1 MQQSTP
7 RSPRLRIEASIT
19 PHAEDVERNTG
30 CFVPN
35 SVWSPGWIAR
45 YRFLKSSLR
54 CPIIGRE
61 NAAHVFSDTST
72 GPGMK
77 SLSCGI
83 TGNAQRSTL
92 KIQRPKFGQLDRGGI
107 EMYASSMR
115 RLFVLCIV
123 VAGAILTRGESPS
136 YLVFVSNEHSGD
148 VTVIDGATDEVVA
161 TFRVGKRPR
170 GIHAAPDG
178 KRIFVTL
185 SGSPRMAPGIDENRA
200 PADKTAD
207 GLGVIDS
214 AAHKLTD
221 RWHVGSDPEQ
231 FAISK
236 DGKFAFIANE
246 DDASASVID
255 LGSGQSRGKVKVS
268 EEPEGVGVNPANGE
282 VYVTCEEKGEVFA
295 IDPDAQ
301 RVIAKIETG
310 GRPRSVA
317 FQPDGSRA
325 YAACENGGYIAVIDA
340 QSHKLLSK
348 IQLPMGSLPMGTAI
362 SKDGNELYVSTGRGN
377 AVAVID
383 TQKNQVRRSP
393 LLSARGEG
401 EGEESIIAMIPVGN
415 RAWGIALDPSGS
427 KLYTANGA
435 SNDVSVV
442 DLKSR
447 KELRRI
453 KVGDGP
459 WGIAIVSKE

>member
-1 MQQSTP
+1 MPASLNLQSKLPCRDHRSRLQRQRRKTLLGRWP
-7 RSPRLRIEASIT
+7 RCIWQRMKFKLSAINCTAAMSLALAACAEAQ
-19 PHAEDVERNTG
+19 N
-30 CFVPN
+30 
-35 SVWSPGWIAR
+35 
-45 YRFLKSSLR
+45 
-54 CPIIGRE
+54 
-61 NAAHVFSDTST
+61 
-72 GPGMK
+72 
-77 SLSCGI
+77 
-83 TGNAQRSTL
+83 
-92 KIQRPKFGQLDRGGI
+92 
-107 EMYASSMR
+107 
-115 RLFVLCIV
+115 
-123 VAGAILTRGESPS
+123 

-178 KRIFVTL
+178 KRLFVTL

-207 GLGVIDS
+207 GLGVIDP
-214 AAHKLTD
+214 AARKLID

-255 LGSGQSRGKVKVS
+255 LGSGQSRGRIKVS
-268 EEPEGVGVNPANGE
+268 EEPEGVGVNPASGE

-301 RVIAKIETG
+301 RVIAKIDTG

-317 FQPDGSRA
+317 FVPGGSRA
-325 YAACENGGYIAVIDA
+325 YVACENGGYIAVIDA
-340 QSHKLLSK
+340 RSHKLLSK
-348 IQLPMGSLPMGTAI
+348 IQLPTGSLPMGTAI
-362 SKDGNELYVSTGRGN
+362 SHDGKELYVSTGRGN

-383 TQKNQVRRSP
+383 TQKNEV
-393 LLSARGEG
+393 ATT
-401 EGEESIIAMIPVGN
+401 IPVGN
-415 RAWGIALDPSGS
+415 RAWGIALDPSGT

-435 SNDVSVV
+435 SNDVSIIDV
-442 DLKSR
+442 KSR
-447 KELRRI
+447 KESRRI

-459 WGIAIVSKE
+459 WGIAVVSGAK